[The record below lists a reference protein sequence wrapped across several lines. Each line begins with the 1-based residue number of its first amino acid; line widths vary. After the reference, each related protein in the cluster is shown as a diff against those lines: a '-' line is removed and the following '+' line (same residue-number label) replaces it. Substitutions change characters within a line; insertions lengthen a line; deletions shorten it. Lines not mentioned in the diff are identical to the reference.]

1 MKTFKVTSSYFL
13 MNYSLNFIHLPLF
26 VYLIQRY
33 MFFGNKIRDLRENK
47 GLVLRQVAAAIE
59 VDTATISKIERGD
72 RQAKEEQLELFAE
85 ILNADIEELK
95 TLWLAE
101 KVYQAV
107 KGKVEAKEA
116 LNKVIEII
124 EKATA

>member
-1 MKTFKVTSSYFL
+1 
-13 MNYSLNFIHLPLF
+13 
-26 VYLIQRY
+26 